1 MINVI
6 RNIAIIALLALA
18 ITVLP
23 GGGNVTAAILTTLSL
38 IFIAAI
44 GLLLARTWKQTS
56 LTRDSMSQRS
66 RMIFYVSL
74 GALALML
81 AGLDEMFATGGGTV
95 AWILI
100 AGGAVYGLITSWRE
114 ASSY

>member
-1 MINVI
+1 MIVV
-6 RNIAIIALLALA
+6 RNIAIVALLALA

-38 IFIAAI
+38 IFIVAIAALI
-44 GLLLARTWKQTS
+44 ARGWKQTS
-56 LTRDSMSQRS
+56 MTRDSMGERQRL
-66 RMIFYVSL
+66 IFYISL

-81 AGLDEMFATGGGTV
+81 AGLDEMFETGGGTV

-100 AGGAVYGLITSWRE
+100 VGAAIYGLVTSWRE
-114 ASSY
+114 AESY